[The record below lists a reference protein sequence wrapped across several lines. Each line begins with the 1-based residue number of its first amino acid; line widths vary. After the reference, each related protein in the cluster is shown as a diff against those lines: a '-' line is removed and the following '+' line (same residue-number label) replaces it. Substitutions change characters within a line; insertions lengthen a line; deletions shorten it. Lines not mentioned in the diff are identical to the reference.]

1 MAAKI
6 NRTGKTYGDL
16 TVLETILG
24 SNSKKDTYLVK
35 CNCCGNTMIIG
46 IDALLKGLKC
56 KNCRNKDRKSTYQDL
71 IGKECNGIKVVSLAE
86 DAIGRTG
93 HRDIRYNCLCSC
105 GKEFVAY
112 RSSLLQGKVKSCGC
126 RKHITEASKML
137 VDNAEAMQ
145 DYDFAKNKD
154 IDVSMLTQGSNVIV
168 WWKCSACG
176 TEWQTS
182 VYHYIQ
188 RIKPCPVCSTID
200 KGRTSFQE
208 QAVAYYAKKY
218 FPKVVI
224 GDKKAIGK
232 ELDIYIPSIRAAI
245 EYDGVRYHSDEKR
258 VKNDEEK
265 SEKCKRNGIRLIRI
279 REYGLPEIRNS
290 ENIIRENNRGHATL
304 DAAIRQCLEMLGV
317 SEPNIDT
324 QKDSKDIYRQYKA
337 TILSKREI
345 GADTINFYNYFA
357 RYCLSPEEP
366 LLKLLNCADNEAIEI
381 ISGQPL
387 VKQFCWD
394 SSSSCTD
401 ALTQRNQATAKE
413 ALTYTRNL
421 TQQAFSELDAVF
433 SEFHDTKGPDG
444 SKVVFMPKQV
454 ITTFALLN
462 NKIVQ
467 VYSVKDLYDYLSIDF
482 YYANYASE
490 SAKRIAICPCCKRAF
505 RLSQRNKVYCSK
517 ACKDKSIRV
526 NNKKDPYYSKYR
538 YLQQYNNRQLNKL
551 RKQMA
556 DSPQQTQ
563 KLQDAYNTWNEWA
576 RSEYERVSNI
586 TYHEQ
591 QESIEKFGECL
602 KEKWKGLMREAK

>member
-1 MAAKI
+1 MNIAFCD
-6 NRTGKTYGDL
+6 G
-16 TVLETILG
+16 
-24 SNSKKDTYLVK
+24 
-35 CNCCGNTMIIG
+35 M
-46 IDALLKGLKC
+46 
-56 KNCRNKDRKSTYQDL
+56 
-71 IGKECNGIKVVSLAE
+71 
-86 DAIGRTG
+86 
-93 HRDIRYNCLCSC
+93 
-105 GKEFVAY
+105 
-112 RSSLLQGKVKSCGC
+112 LLQ
-126 RKHITEASKML
+126 
-137 VDNAEAMQ
+137 
-145 DYDFAKNKD
+145 
-154 IDVSMLTQGSNVIV
+154 
-168 WWKCSACG
+168 
-176 TEWQTS
+176 
-182 VYHYIQ
+182 
-188 RIKPCPVCSTID
+188 
-200 KGRTSFQE
+200 
-208 QAVAYYAKKY
+208 
-218 FPKVVI
+218 VVLH
-224 GDKKAIGK
+224 GG
-232 ELDIYIPSIRAAI
+232 
-245 EYDGVRYHSDEKR
+245 
-258 VKNDEEK
+258 
-265 SEKCKRNGIRLIRI
+265 
-279 REYGLPEIRNS
+279 
-290 ENIIRENNRGHATL
+290 
-304 DAAIRQCLEMLGV
+304 
-317 SEPNIDT
+317 
-324 QKDSKDIYRQYKA
+324 KA
-337 TILSKREI
+337 TVLSKREI

-366 LLKLLNCADNEAIEI
+366 LLKLLNCADDEAIEI

-526 NNKKDPYYSKYR
+526 NNKKDQYYSKYR

-576 RSEYERVSNI
+576 RSEYERVSSI

-591 QESIEKFGECL
+591 QESIEKFGKCL